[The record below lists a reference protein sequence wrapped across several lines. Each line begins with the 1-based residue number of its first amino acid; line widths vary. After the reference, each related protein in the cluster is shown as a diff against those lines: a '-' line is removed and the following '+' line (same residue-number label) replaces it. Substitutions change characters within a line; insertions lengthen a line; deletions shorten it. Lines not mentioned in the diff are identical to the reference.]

1 MKKFIIAI
9 AAFFFIGALFAQ
21 SPVYVDG
28 VNTNTVISAEVVK
41 AEIQDVQLIVG
52 DWVTAIDT
60 VKKTGFSIGVL
71 ITVLIPLFLLTL
83 IVLGTIVIMLFKIIA
98 MFTPDSIDVKLQKAE
113 DWITKYIIKLSI
125 TILNKIKGYVKK
137 K

>member
-1 MKKFIIAI
+1 MKKFILAI
-9 AAFFFIGALFAQ
+9 LAIFSMGILFAQ

-28 VNTNTVISAEVVK
+28 VNTNTAISAEIIK
-41 AEIQDVQLIVG
+41 AEVQDVKFVVG
-52 DWVTAIDT
+52 DWIAAIDT
-60 VKKTGFSIGVL
+60 IQKTGFSIGIL
-71 ITVLIPLFLLTL
+71 ISVLIPLFLLSL

-98 MFTPDSIDVKLQKAE
+98 MFTPDEVDKKLQLIE

-125 TILNKIKGYVKK
+125 TILNKLKVFIKK